1 MSWGGL
7 KAQSLCIKRV
17 NILPSSCGFKDVPL
31 SQLLIPCS
39 TSTGKD
45 SSACWFIKS
54 HHYTSNPHFE
64 NICNPA
70 DTTSELDFQTRCGIC
85 TVAPFPHDHPD
96 CWEWETGVFLS
107 LKTDELHWTSQL
119 PKTQY
124 LMATIM
130 VVSAALYCCCS
141 LWAKE
146 NEVPV
151 FQMEEVVIM
160 VESVL
165 SHLFLSDILSCI
177 IPLSSPI
184 TWVWS

>member
-54 HHYTSNPHFE
+54 RHYTSNPHFE

-85 TVAPFPHDHPD
+85 TVAPFPHDRPD
-96 CWEWETGVFLS
+96 CWEWKTGENYSSTMLGSDLALVPFLYFQ
-107 LKTDELHWTSQL
+107 DGL
-119 PKTQY
+119 PIGHSGK
-124 LMATIM
+124 AG
-130 VVSAALYCCCS
+130 A
-141 LWAKE
+141 
-146 NEVPV
+146 
-151 FQMEEVVIM
+151 
-160 VESVL
+160 
-165 SHLFLSDILSCI
+165 
-177 IPLSSPI
+177 
-184 TWVWS
+184 